1 MFTFYIDRKSKV
13 PIYVQLYQFIRS
25 QIENGLMEANEKLP
39 SKRKLSNH
47 LKISQI
53 TVDSAYQQ
61 LVVEGYIKSVAK
73 SGFYVEEYGNH
84 DFINNY
90 KHEEPIISKIKE
102 VYIIDFKTNVVDT
115 NLFPNKTWAKLARE
129 VLSENSYEMVNVT
142 NPQGLYELREEIA
155 KYLQEYRGINVH
167 PDQIILGAGSDLL
180 IGLIIQLI
188 GRTSVYAI
196 ENPGYSKV
204 YQIFKYYDVTTIPIG
219 LDEYGLK
226 VSELEETKANL
237 VQVTPSH
244 QFPTGSIMPI
254 RRRLELLN
262 WANKDPNHYI
272 LEDDYDSEFRFYGQ
286 PIPALQ
292 GLDNNKVIYL
302 NTFTKTIAPSLRISY
317 LVLPINLLNKY
328 IINQTYYSCSI
339 PNFDQYILYKFMQG
353 GYFERHINRMRNTY
367 KERLESLIDTLN
379 KSSLAD
385 IVKVYGHDAGLH
397 FMLQVNN
404 NMTETEIVNAAK
416 GVGIKVYGLSGYYHL
431 DNSSIPKS
439 TIVIGYSSLTITEIQ
454 TAINLLEKVWVNN
467 TYVV

>member
-1 MFTFYIDRKSKV
+1 MFTFYVDRKSKI
-13 PIYVQLYQFIRS
+13 PFYVQLYQFIRS
-25 QIENGLMEANEKLP
+25 QIESGLMLANEKLP

-53 TVDSAYQQ
+53 TVDTAYQQ
-61 LVVEGYIKSVAK
+61 LAVEGYIKSVPK
-73 SGFYVEEYGNH
+73 SGFYVEEYG
-84 DFINNY
+84 
-90 KHEEPIISKIKE
+90 KHNFKIDNRPEEPIIRRKE
-102 VYIIDFKTNVVDT
+102 NVYQIDFKTNVVDT
-115 NLFPNKTWAKLARE
+115 KLFPNTTWAKLARE
-129 VLSENSYEMVNVT
+129 VLSENNYEMVNIT

-155 KYLQEYRGINVH
+155 KYLQAYRGINVH
-167 PDQIILGAGSDLL
+167 SDQIILGAGSDLL

-204 YQIFKYYDVTTIPIG
+204 YQIFKNNDVTTVPIG

-226 VSELEETKANL
+226 VSELLQTKTNL

-244 QFPTGSIMPI
+244 QFPTGVIMPI

-262 WANKDPNHYI
+262 WANQDPNHYI

-302 NTFTKTIAPSLRISY
+302 NTFTKTIAPSLKISY

-328 IINQTYYSCSI
+328 ILNQTYYSCSI

-353 GYFERHINRMRNTY
+353 GYFERHINRMRNAY
-367 KERLESLIDTLN
+367 KERLEALIDILN
-379 KSSLAD
+379 KSSLAE
-385 IVKVYGHDAGLH
+385 IVKIYGHSAGLH
-397 FMLQVNN
+397 FMMQVNN
-404 NMTETEIVNAAK
+404 NMTEDEIVNAAIK
-416 GVGIKVYGLSGYYHL
+416 VGIKVYGLSEYYHIEKSN
-431 DNSSIPKS
+431 DKNS
-439 TIVIGYSSLTITEIQ
+439 TIVIGYSSLSIQDIQ
-454 TAINLLEKVWVNN
+454 TAIHLLEKVWVK
-467 TYVV
+467 